1 MGMRHGGL
9 RVRIVIDLAK
19 PLDRGRKI
27 NIKNKS
33 TWVAFKYETVP
44 NFCYQCGVVRQGM
57 NGCEVQGNGD
67 MQGDSPFG
75 PWLKVPHV
83 YWKRRG
89 DDEFRGTWCVGP
101 DQ

>member
-1 MGMRHGGL
+1 
-9 RVRIVIDLAK
+9 
-19 PLDRGRKI
+19 
-27 NIKNKS
+27 
-33 TWVAFKYETVP
+33 
-44 NFCYQCGVVRQGM
+44 
-57 NGCEVQGNGD
+57 